1 MESAGLEEKLAQ
13 DINFSRKRICYRITL
28 HGRCWLARGGGFEL
42 NIRSRCLAKSCF
54 CHGKCF
60 LSQNKSWC
68 FSCYDVIFILTLKGW
83 FKRIPLNRG
92 WFKMSRGS
100 GCLREITQFWANKRR
115 RNFAVFTSLDS
126 SEEMP
131 SLLSIPLK
139 KSQNVEL
146 VKPLSNYIKNTFS
159 DEKLHDTKDALA
171 ELNQLRTNAVLKS
184 LDKHETSLDV
194 LQRF

>member
-1 MESAGLEEKLAQ
+1 
-13 DINFSRKRICYRITL
+13 
-28 HGRCWLARGGGFEL
+28 
-42 NIRSRCLAKSCF
+42 
-54 CHGKCF
+54 
-60 LSQNKSWC
+60 
-68 FSCYDVIFILTLKGW
+68 
-83 FKRIPLNRG
+83 
-92 WFKMSRGS
+92 
-100 GCLREITQFWANKRR
+100 
-115 RNFAVFTSLDS
+115 
-126 SEEMP
+126 MP